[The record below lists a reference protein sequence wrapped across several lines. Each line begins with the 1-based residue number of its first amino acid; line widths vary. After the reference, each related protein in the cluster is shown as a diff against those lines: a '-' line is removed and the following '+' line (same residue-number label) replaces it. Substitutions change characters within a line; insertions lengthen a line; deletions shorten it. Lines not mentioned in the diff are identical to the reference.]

1 MQTRRHDHADRLYA
15 RARQV
20 IAGGVSS
27 DARRADRPL
36 FVDHAR
42 GAELWDVDGN
52 RYLDYVLG
60 QGPNLL
66 GHAAPLVADAVS
78 DQVRRGVA
86 YAAQHE
92 LEAQVAER
100 LCSMVPAAEL
110 VRFNT
115 VGSEAVHGAIR
126 LARGHT
132 GRPKIVKFEGNYHG
146 WLDPVLYSVHPDLA
160 LAGDARHPTAV
171 GGTAGQPRHD
181 ADDLIVLPY
190 NDLSAVVEVFA
201 HSGDEIAAVI
211 LEPLLCN
218 TGCITPAHGYLEG
231 LRELTR
237 QHGSLLI
244 FDEIITGFRVAPGGA
259 GELLGVVP
267 DLAAFGKA
275 MAGGM
280 QVSALVGSAEVM
292 GTIADGKV
300 AHAGTFNSHP
310 VGMAAAD
317 AVLRHL
323 DEHRDDVY
331 PPLTA
336 AGQRLMAG
344 LRGSSCKAR
353 GAAARGR
360 ARSGVPD
367 VHHGPGRRHRLP
379 HVRCLRPGRDGS
391 LPRGAVRCRHQ
402 HRPAGVVVPVHRA
415 HRGPGRRNYR
425 GSGVSAFFSLESGS
439 NGLRSWLQV
448 TPSAGAFSWVR

>member
-1 MQTRRHDHADRLYA
+1 MPTQADHLYA
-15 RARQV
+15 RAKKV

-27 DARRADRPL
+27 DARRADKPL

-42 GAELWDVDGN
+42 GAELWDVDGK

-78 DQVRRGVA
+78 TQVRRGVA

-92 LEAQVAER
+92 LEAEVAER
-100 LCSMVPAAEL
+100 LCRMVPAAEL
-110 VRFNT
+110 VRFNS

-160 LAGDARHPTAV
+160 LAGDAKHPTAV

-190 NDLSAVVEVFA
+190 NDLPAVAAVLDQC
-201 HSGDEIAAVI
+201 GDEVAAVI

-218 TGCITPAHGYLEG
+218 TGCITPSPGYLEG

-292 GTIADGKV
+292 GSIADGKV

-310 VGMAAAD
+310 VAMAAAD
-317 AVLRHL
+317 AVLTYL
-323 DEHRDDVY
+323 DEKRASVY
-331 PPLTA
+331 PPLTST
-336 AGQRLMAG
+336 GQRLMAG
-344 LRGSSCKAR
+344 LRTAAERHGVPLLVDGPGPVFQTYITDQAAVTDYRSFAECDRAAMAR
-353 GAAARGR
+353 FHAGLFAAGINIVPRGLWFLSTEHTADQVDETLAAAD
-360 ARSGVPD
+360 SV
-367 VHHGPGRRHRLP
+367 LS
-379 HVRCLRPGRDGS
+379 S
-391 LPRGAVRCRHQ
+391 L
-402 HRPAGVVVPVHRA
+402 
-415 HRGPGRRNYR
+415 
-425 GSGVSAFFSLESGS
+425 
-439 NGLRSWLQV
+439 
-448 TPSAGAFSWVR
+448 

>member
-1 MQTRRHDHADRLYA
+1 LEEVVQTVARGYERTERLYE

-27 DARRADRPL
+27 DARRADQPL

-52 RYLDYVLG
+52 RYVDYVLG

-66 GHAAPLVADAVS
+66 GHASPLVAEAVS
-78 DQVRRGVA
+78 VQVRRGVA

-92 LEAQVAER
+92 LEAVVAER
-100 LCSMVPAAEL
+100 LCAMVPSAEL
-110 VRFNT
+110 VRFNS

-160 LAGDARHPTAV
+160 LAGDAQHPAAV
-171 GGTAGQPRHD
+171 GGTAGQPRNG
-181 ADDLIVLPY
+181 AEDLIVLPY
-190 NDLSAVVEVFA
+190 NDLPAVEEIFA
-201 HSGDEIAAVI
+201 ESGDEIAAVI

-218 TGCITPAHGYLEG
+218 TGCITPQPGYLEG

-237 QHGSLLI
+237 KYGALLI
-244 FDEIITGFRVAPGGA
+244 FDEIISGFRVAPGGA
-259 GELLGVVP
+259 QETLGVVP
-267 DLAAFGKA
+267 DVSAFGKA

-280 QVSALVGSAEVM
+280 QVSALVGSREVM
-292 GTIADGKV
+292 GSIANGTV

-310 VGMAAAD
+310 VAMAAAD

-323 DEHRDDVY
+323 DEHRDTVY
-331 PPLTA
+331 PPLAA

-344 LRGSSCKAR
+344 LRESAQR
-353 GAAARGR
+353 H
-360 ARSGVPD
+360 GVPMLVD
-367 VHHGPGRRHRLP
+367 GPGPVFQTYLTDQAAVTDYRSFAA
-379 HVRCLRPGRDGS
+379 CDRPAMARFHAGLYAAGINIV
-391 LPRGAVRCRHQ
+391 PRGLWFLSTEHTDAQIDETIQAADDV
-402 HRPAGVVVPVHRA
+402 
-415 HRGPGRRNYR
+415 
-425 GSGVSAFFSLESGS
+425 
-439 NGLRSWLQV
+439 LRSL
-448 TPSAGAFSWVR
+448 

>member
-1 MQTRRHDHADRLYA
+1 MQTVARGYERTERLYE

-27 DARRADRPL
+27 DARRADQPL

-52 RYLDYVLG
+52 RYVDYVLG

-66 GHAAPLVADAVS
+66 GHASPLVAEAVS
-78 DQVRRGVA
+78 AQVSRGVA

-92 LEAQVAER
+92 LEAVVAER
-100 LCSMVPAAEL
+100 LCSMVPSAEL
-110 VRFNT
+110 VRFNS

-160 LAGDARHPTAV
+160 LAGDAQHPAAV
-171 GGTAGQPRHD
+171 GGTAGQPRNG
-181 ADDLIVLPY
+181 AEDLIVLPY
-190 NDLSAVVEVFA
+190 NDLPAVEEVFA
-201 HSGDEIAAVI
+201 ESGDQIAAVI

-218 TGCITPAHGYLEG
+218 TGCITPQPGYLSG

-237 QHGSLLI
+237 QHGALLI
-244 FDEIITGFRVAPGGA
+244 FDEIISGFRVAPGGA
-259 GELLGVVP
+259 QELLGVVP
-267 DLAAFGKA
+267 DLSAFGKA

-280 QVSALVGSAEVM
+280 QVSALVGTREVM
-292 GTIADGKV
+292 GSIAIGTV

-310 VGMAAAD
+310 VAMAAAD

-323 DEHRDDVY
+323 DEHRDIVY
-331 PPLTA
+331 PPLAA

-344 LRGSSCKAR
+344 LRDSAQR
-353 GAAARGR
+353 H
-360 ARSGVPD
+360 GVPMLVD
-367 VHHGPGRRHRLP
+367 GPGPVFQTYLTDQAAVTDYRSFAA
-379 HVRCLRPGRDGS
+379 CDRPAMARFHAGLYAAGINIV
-391 LPRGAVRCRHQ
+391 PRGLWFLSTEHTDDQ
-402 HRPAGVVVPVHRA
+402 IDETIRA
-415 HRGPGRRNYR
+415 ADD
-425 GSGVSAFFSLESGS
+425 VLASL
-439 NGLRSWLQV
+439 
-448 TPSAGAFSWVR
+448 

>member
-1 MQTRRHDHADRLYA
+1 MEDVVQTVARGYERTERLYE

-27 DARRADRPL
+27 DARRADQPL

-52 RYLDYVLG
+52 RYVDYVLG

-66 GHAAPLVADAVS
+66 GHAAPLVAEAVS
-78 DQVRRGVA
+78 AQVSRGVA

-92 LEAQVAER
+92 LEAVVAER
-100 LCSMVPAAEL
+100 LCAMVPSAEL
-110 VRFNT
+110 VRFNS

-160 LAGDARHPTAV
+160 LAGDAQHPAAV
-171 GGTAGQPRHD
+171 GGTAGQPRNG
-181 ADDLIVLPY
+181 AEDLIVLPY
-190 NDLSAVVEVFA
+190 NDLPAVEEVFA
-201 HSGDEIAAVI
+201 GNGNEIAAVI

-218 TGCITPAHGYLEG
+218 TGCITPQPGYLEG

-237 QHGSLLI
+237 KHGALLI
-244 FDEIITGFRVAPGGA
+244 FDEIISGFRVAPGGA
-259 GELLGVVP
+259 QELLGVVP
-267 DLAAFGKA
+267 DLSAFGKA

-280 QVSALVGSAEVM
+280 QVSALVGTREVM
-292 GTIADGKV
+292 GSIADGTV

-310 VGMAAAD
+310 VAMAAAD

-323 DEHRDDVY
+323 DEHRDTVY
-331 PPLTA
+331 PPLAA

-344 LRGSSCKAR
+344 LRESAER
-353 GAAARGR
+353 H
-360 ARSGVPD
+360 GVPMLVD
-367 VHHGPGRRHRLP
+367 GPGPVFQTYLTDQAAVTDYRSFAACDRAAMARFHAGLYAAGINI
-379 HVRCLRPGRDGS
+379 V
-391 LPRGAVRCRHQ
+391 PRGLWFLSTEHTDEQIDETIQAADDV
-402 HRPAGVVVPVHRA
+402 
-415 HRGPGRRNYR
+415 
-425 GSGVSAFFSLESGS
+425 
-439 NGLRSWLQV
+439 LRSL
-448 TPSAGAFSWVR
+448 

>member
-1 MQTRRHDHADRLYA
+1 MQTVARGYERTERLYE

-27 DARRADRPL
+27 DARRAEHPL

-66 GHAAPLVADAVS
+66 GHASPLVAEAVS
-78 DQVRRGVA
+78 AQVSRGVA

-92 LEAQVAER
+92 LEAVVAER
-100 LCSMVPAAEL
+100 LCAMVPSAEL
-110 VRFNT
+110 VRFNS

-160 LAGDARHPTAV
+160 LAGDAKHPTAV

-190 NDLSAVVEVFA
+190 NDLPAVEEVFA
-201 HSGDEIAAVI
+201 NTGDEIAAVI

-218 TGCITPAHGYLEG
+218 TGCITPQPGYLEG

-237 QHGSLLI
+237 KYGALLI
-244 FDEIITGFRVAPGGA
+244 FDEIISGFRVAPGGA
-259 GELLGVVP
+259 QELLGVAP
-267 DLAAFGKA
+267 DLSAFGKA

-280 QVSALVGSAEVM
+280 QVSAVVGSGEVM
-292 GTIADGKV
+292 GSIADGTV

-310 VGMAAAD
+310 VAMAAAD

-323 DEHRDDVY
+323 DEHRDTVY
-331 PPLTA
+331 PPLVATGLRLMTGLRESAERHGVPMLVDGPGPVFQTYLTDQAAVTDYRSFAACDRAAMARFHAGLYA
-336 AGQRLMAG
+336 AGINIVPRG
-344 LRGSSCKAR
+344 LWFLSTEHTDEQVDETI
-353 GAAARGR
+353 AAA
-360 ARSGVPD
+360 D
-367 VHHGPGRRHRLP
+367 
-379 HVRCLRPGRDGS
+379 
-391 LPRGAVRCRHQ
+391 AV
-402 HRPAGVVVPVHRA
+402 
-415 HRGPGRRNYR
+415 
-425 GSGVSAFFSLESGS
+425 
-439 NGLRSWLQV
+439 LRSL
-448 TPSAGAFSWVR
+448 

>member
-1 MQTRRHDHADRLYA
+1 MHTQADRLYA
-15 RARQV
+15 RAQQV

-27 DARRADRPL
+27 DARRAERPL
-36 FVDHAR
+36 FVDHAN

-52 RYLDYVLG
+52 RYVDYVLG

-78 DQVRRGVA
+78 AQVRRGVA

-100 LCSMVPAAEL
+100 LCSMIPAAEL
-110 VRFNT
+110 VRFNS

-190 NDLSAVVEVFA
+190 NNLQAVEEVMT
-201 HSGDEIAAVI
+201 DDIAAVI

-218 TGCITPAHGYLEG
+218 TGCITPAPGYLEG

-237 QHGSLLI
+237 QHGALLI

-259 GELLGVVP
+259 GELLNVVP

-280 QVSALVGSAEVM
+280 QVSALVGSREVM
-292 GTIADGKV
+292 TTIADGKV

-310 VGMAAAD
+310 VAMAAAD

-323 DEHRDDVY
+323 DEDRASVY
-331 PPLTA
+331 PPLNA
-336 AGQRLMAG
+336 IGRRLMDG
-344 LRGSSCKAR
+344 LRT
-353 GAAARGR
+353 AAARH
-360 ARSGVPD
+360 GVPLLVD
-367 VHHGPGRRHRLP
+367 GPGPVFQTYVTDQAEVTDYRTFAACDRAAMARFHAGLFAAGINI
-379 HVRCLRPGRDGS
+379 V
-391 LPRGAVRCRHQ
+391 PRGLWFLSTEHTAAQVDETI
-402 HRPAGVVVPVHRA
+402 AAADSVLA
-415 HRGPGRRNYR
+415 
-425 GSGVSAFFSLESGS
+425 SL
-439 NGLRSWLQV
+439 
-448 TPSAGAFSWVR
+448 

>member
-1 MQTRRHDHADRLYA
+1 MQTRVHDHADRLYA
-15 RARQV
+15 RAKQV

-78 DQVRRGVA
+78 AQVRRGVA

-100 LCSMVPAAEL
+100 LCRMIPAAEL
-110 VRFNT
+110 VRFNS

-190 NDLSAVVEVFA
+190 NDLPAVTAVLE
-201 HSGDEIAAVI
+201 HCGDEIAAVI

-218 TGCITPAHGYLEG
+218 TGCITPQPGYLEG
-231 LRELTR
+231 LRELTAR
-237 QHGSLLI
+237 YGSLLI

-280 QVSALVGSAEVM
+280 QVSALVGSRAVM
-292 GTIADGKV
+292 DTIADGKV

-310 VGMAAAD
+310 VAMAAAD
-317 AVLRHL
+317 AVLTHL
-323 DEHRDDVY
+323 DEHRDAVY

-344 LRGSSCKAR
+344 LRA
-353 GAAARGR
+353 AAARH
-360 ARSGVPD
+360 GVPLLVD
-367 VHHGPGRRHRLP
+367 GPGPVFQTYITDQDAVTDYRSFAACDRAAMARFHAGLFAAGINI
-379 HVRCLRPGRDGS
+379 V
-391 LPRGAVRCRHQ
+391 PRGLWFLSTEHTADQVDETI
-402 HRPAGVVVPVHRA
+402 AAADSVL
-415 HRGPGRRNYR
+415 
-425 GSGVSAFFSLESGS
+425 SSL
-439 NGLRSWLQV
+439 
-448 TPSAGAFSWVR
+448 

>member
-1 MQTRRHDHADRLYA
+1 MHTQADQLYA
-15 RARQV
+15 RAKQV
-20 IAGGVSS
+20 LAGGVSS
-27 DARRADRPL
+27 DARRAERPL
-36 FVDHAR
+36 FVDHAS

-52 RYLDYVLG
+52 RYVDYVLG

-78 DQVRRGVA
+78 AQVCRGVA

-110 VRFNT
+110 VRFNS

-190 NDLSAVVEVFA
+190 NDLQAVEEVMA
-201 HSGDEIAAVI
+201 DDIAAVI

-218 TGCITPAHGYLEG
+218 TGCITPAPGYLAG

-237 QHGSLLI
+237 QHGALLI
-244 FDEIITGFRVAPGGA
+244 FDEIITGFRIAPGGA
-259 GELLGVVP
+259 GELLNVVP

-280 QVSALVGSAEVM
+280 QVSALVGSREVM
-292 GTIADGKV
+292 TTIADGKV

-310 VGMAAAD
+310 VAMAAAD

-323 DEHRDDVY
+323 DEQRAAVY
-331 PPLTA
+331 PPLNA
-336 AGQRLMAG
+336 IGLRLMDG
-344 LRGSSCKAR
+344 LRS
-353 GAAARGR
+353 AAARH
-360 ARSGVPD
+360 GVPLLVD
-367 VHHGPGRRHRLP
+367 GPGPVFQTYVTDQAEVTDYRSFAACDRAAMARFHAGLFAAGINI
-379 HVRCLRPGRDGS
+379 V
-391 LPRGAVRCRHQ
+391 PRGLWFLSTEHTA
-402 HRPAGVVVPVHRA
+402 A
-415 HRGPGRRNYR
+415 
-425 GSGVSAFFSLESGS
+425 
-439 NGLRSWLQV
+439 QV
-448 TPSAGAFSWVR
+448 DETIAAADSVLAAL

>member
-1 MQTRRHDHADRLYA
+1 MHTQADRLYA
-15 RARQV
+15 RAKQV

-27 DARRADRPL
+27 DARRAERPL
-36 FVDHAR
+36 FVDHAG

-52 RYLDYVLG
+52 RYVDYVLG

-78 DQVRRGVA
+78 AQVRRGVA

-100 LCSMVPAAEL
+100 LCSIVPAAEL
-110 VRFNT
+110 VRFNS

-190 NDLSAVVEVFA
+190 NDLPAVASVMQDG
-201 HSGDEIAAVI
+201 GDDIAAVI

-218 TGCITPAHGYLEG
+218 TGCITPQPGYLEG

-237 QHGSLLI
+237 RHGSLLI

-259 GELLGVVP
+259 GELLNVVP

-280 QVSALVGSAEVM
+280 QVSALVGSREVM
-292 GTIADGKV
+292 TSIADGKV

-310 VGMAAAD
+310 VAMAAAD

-323 DEHRDDVY
+323 DENRAAVY
-331 PPLTA
+331 PSLNA
-336 AGQRLMAG
+336 MGQRLMDG
-344 LRGSSCKAR
+344 LRT
-353 GAAARGR
+353 AAARH
-360 ARSGVPD
+360 GVPLLVD
-367 VHHGPGRRHRLP
+367 GPGPVFQTYVTDQAEVTDYRSFAACDRAAMARFHAGMFAAGINI
-379 HVRCLRPGRDGS
+379 V
-391 LPRGAVRCRHQ
+391 PRGLWFLSTEHTAAQVDETI
-402 HRPAGVVVPVHRA
+402 AAADSVLA
-415 HRGPGRRNYR
+415 
-425 GSGVSAFFSLESGS
+425 SL
-439 NGLRSWLQV
+439 
-448 TPSAGAFSWVR
+448 

>member
-1 MQTRRHDHADRLYA
+1 MHTQADRLYA
-15 RARQV
+15 RAKQV

-27 DARRADRPL
+27 DARRAEHPL
-36 FVDHAR
+36 FVDHAS

-52 RYLDYVLG
+52 RYVDYVLG

-66 GHAAPLVADAVS
+66 GHASPLVADAVAA
-78 DQVRRGVA
+78 QVRRGVA

-92 LEAQVAER
+92 LEAEVAER
-100 LCSMVPAAEL
+100 LCSMIPAAEL
-110 VRFNT
+110 VRFNS
-115 VGSEAVHGAIR
+115 VGSEAVHGALR

-190 NDLSAVVEVFA
+190 NDLQAVEEVMA
-201 HSGDEIAAVI
+201 DDIAAVI

-218 TGCITPAHGYLEG
+218 TGCITPQPGYLEG

-259 GELLGVVP
+259 GELLNVVP

-280 QVSALVGSAEVM
+280 QVSALVGSREVM
-292 GTIADGKV
+292 TTIADGKV

-310 VGMAAAD
+310 VAMAAAD

-323 DEHRDDVY
+323 DEHRAAVY
-331 PPLTA
+331 PPLNA
-336 AGQRLMAG
+336 MGLRLMDG
-344 LRGSSCKAR
+344 LRS
-353 GAAARGR
+353 AAARH
-360 ARSGVPD
+360 GVPLLVD
-367 VHHGPGRRHRLP
+367 GPGPVFQTYITDQAEVTDYRSFAACDRAAMARFHAGLFAAGINI
-379 HVRCLRPGRDGS
+379 V
-391 LPRGAVRCRHQ
+391 PRGLWFLSTEHTA
-402 HRPAGVVVPVHRA
+402 A
-415 HRGPGRRNYR
+415 
-425 GSGVSAFFSLESGS
+425 
-439 NGLRSWLQV
+439 QV
-448 TPSAGAFSWVR
+448 DETIAAADSVLAAL

>member
-1 MQTRRHDHADRLYA
+1 MHTQADQLYA
-15 RARQV
+15 RAKQV
-20 IAGGVSS
+20 LAGGVSS
-27 DARRADRPL
+27 DARRAERPL
-36 FVDHAR
+36 FVDHAS

-52 RYLDYVLG
+52 RYVDYVLG

-78 DQVRRGVA
+78 AQVRRGVA

-110 VRFNT
+110 VRFNS

-171 GGTAGQPRHD
+171 GGSAGQPRHD

-190 NDLSAVVEVFA
+190 NDLQAVEEVMA
-201 HSGDEIAAVI
+201 DDIAAVI

-218 TGCITPAHGYLEG
+218 TGCITPSPGYLEG

-237 QHGSLLI
+237 QHGALLI
-244 FDEIITGFRVAPGGA
+244 FDEIITGFRVGPGGA
-259 GELLGVVP
+259 GELLNVVP

-280 QVSALVGSAEVM
+280 QVSALVGSREVM
-292 GTIADGKV
+292 TTIADGKV

-310 VGMAAAD
+310 VAMAAAD

-323 DEHRDDVY
+323 DEHRADVY
-331 PPLTA
+331 PPLNA
-336 AGQRLMAG
+336 MGLRLM
-344 LRGSSCKAR
+344 
-353 GAAARGR
+353 
-360 ARSGVPD
+360 D
-367 VHHGPGRRHRLP
+367 
-379 HVRCLRPGRDGS
+379 
-391 LPRGAVRCRHQ
+391 
-402 HRPAGVVVPVHRA
+402 
-415 HRGPGRRNYR
+415 
-425 GSGVSAFFSLESGS
+425 
-439 NGLRSWLQV
+439 GLRSAATRHGVPLLVDGPGPVFQTYVTDQAEVTDYRSFAACDRAAMARFHAGLFAAGINIVPRGLWFLSTEHTAAQV
-448 TPSAGAFSWVR
+448 DETIAAADSVLAAL

>member
-1 MQTRRHDHADRLYA
+1 VQTRRHDQADRLYA

-36 FVDHAR
+36 FVDHAH

-110 VRFNT
+110 VRFNS

-190 NDLSAVVEVFA
+190 NDLPAVAEVFA
-201 HSGDEIAAVI
+201 RSGDEIAAVI

-218 TGCITPAHGYLEG
+218 TGCITPAPGYLEG

-336 AGQRLMAG
+336 TGQRLMAG
-344 LRGSSCKAR
+344 LH
-353 GAAARGR
+353 AAA
-360 ARSGVPD
+360 AKHGVPLLVD
-367 VHHGPGRRHRLP
+367 GPGPVFQTYITDQAAITDYRTFAACDRAAMTRL
-379 HVRCLRPGRDGS
+379 HAGLFAAGISIV
-391 LPRGAVRCRHQ
+391 PRGLWFLSTEHTTAQIDETIAV
-402 HRPAGVVVPVHRA
+402 ADSVL
-415 HRGPGRRNYR
+415 
-425 GSGVSAFFSLESGS
+425 SSL
-439 NGLRSWLQV
+439 
-448 TPSAGAFSWVR
+448 